1 MSKYPVKKA
10 PAKPAVPHFPMTI
23 LCQRM
28 PEGMVIIKGFKNFL
42 TRKEIEAKYGKDVT
56 NIYFASPFNVEK
68 TFEKDGEI
76 GIELFADGGNSDE
89 SGVMNIGDV
98 FTGKDFSK
106 VCANIKKCGELLHK
120 IIDFQNNPIRE
131 VKL

>member
-1 MSKYPVKKA
+1 MTRYAPKKV
-10 PAKPAVPHFPMTI
+10 PAKQDHAPMTI

-28 PEGMVIIKGFKNFL
+28 PEGMVIIKGFENFL
-42 TRKEIEAKYGKDVT
+42 TRKELEEKYGEDIV
-56 NIYFASPFNVEK
+56 NIYFASPVHAEK
-68 TFEKDGEI
+68 IFYASGQSRIEI
-76 GIELFADGGNSDE
+76 EINEFRLIQIS
-89 SGVMNIGDV
+89 SGDV
-98 FTGKDFSK
+98 MTNKDFSK